1 MFNKLGREEQ
11 VETAYEYGFDE
22 GYDEAITDAI
32 NALKELKKVSGFAST
47 IVIDKCITQ
56 IEWIS
61 K

>member
-32 NALKELKKVSGFAST
+32 NALKELKKESGFTDT
-47 IVIDKCITQ
+47 INKCITQ
-56 IEWIS
+56 IEWVS

>member
-32 NALKELKKVSGFAST
+32 NALKELKKEAGMHVT
-47 IVIDKCITQ
+47 INKCITQ
-56 IEWIS
+56 IEWVS

>member
-22 GYDEAITDAI
+22 GYNEAITDAI
-32 NALKELKKVSGFAST
+32 NALKELKKESGFTAT
-47 IVIDKCITQ
+47 INKCITQ
-56 IEWIS
+56 IEWLDA

>member
-22 GYDEAITDAI
+22 GYNEAITDAI
-32 NALKELKKVSGFAST
+32 NALKELKKESGFTAT
-47 IVIDKCITQ
+47 IKWV
-56 IEWIS
+56 S